1 MLACGSQLR
10 AEKGQWPLVVEV
22 GVAWVTVSATEEGW
36 RTFCPHNSL
45 TVLSCGFCP
54 KWKHR
59 VMLASQS
66 LKNPN
71 LLFVLDP

>member
-10 AEKGQWPLVVEV
+10 AEKGQWLLVVEV
-22 GVAWVTVSATEEGW
+22 GVAWATVSATEEGW
-36 RTFCPHNSL
+36 RVFCPHNSL

-54 KWKHR
+54 KWKYR
-59 VMLASQS
+59 YVLASQS